1 MSEFKE
7 RLEHRFRVVLGLSE
21 RMAAHVA
28 AEALDMFNVT
38 VDDFILMRHEELQR
52 EGLRTEAIYKQ
63 IQAELNGWR
72 FSAPP
77 LSLRQIRRRI
87 YG

>member
-1 MSEFKE
+1 MSDFKE

-21 RMAAHVA
+21 RMATHVA
-28 AEALDMFNVT
+28 AEALDMFNMT
-38 VDDFILMRHEELQR
+38 VDDFILMRHGELQR
-52 EGLRTEAIYKQ
+52 EGLQTEMIYRQ
-63 IQAELNGWR
+63 IQDELNDWR